1 MDDPELLRAALE
13 ESGLDGERFFALVQP
28 TRSRTSCWKKNTR
41 RSVERGT
48 FGAPTFFVGEEI
60 FFGKDRLRDVEE
72 MILESR

>member
-1 MDDPELLRAALE
+1 MTANDSSRSSKTDAVKNKLLE
-13 ESGLDGERFFALVQP
+13 
-28 TRSRTSCWKKNTR
+28 NTR